1 MYVALHEITVTTDG
15 DGNATAYLPAQ
26 DGQVLEGRILGIVY
40 TKVDYAAGVDFD
52 VTLERS
58 GQVVWSEDDV
68 NASKTV
74 YPRAQVHTT
83 GGVAATLEGAEPML
97 EPLVAG
103 GERLKIAIAAGGAA
117 KSGTFK
123 VLVG

>member
-1 MYVALHEITVTTDG
+1 MYVELHEITVVTAADG
-15 DGNATAYLPAQ
+15 SATAYLPSQ
-26 DGQVLEGRILGIVY
+26 DGQVLEGRILGVVY
-40 TKVDYAAGVDFD
+40 EKIDFANGVDFD
-52 VTLERS
+52 LSLERS

-74 YPRAQVHTT
+74 YPRVQVHTT
-83 GGVAATLEGAEPML
+83 GGVAATLEGAQPML
-97 EPLVAG
+97 EPPVAG
-103 GERLKIAIAAGGAA
+103 GERLKIEIAAGGAA